1 MLTRWTLTAALVESR
16 AGGGQPCSLTLL
28 ALSSGRPMLFR
39 TLPMFCFFVSA
50 TWIALFHPLRPV
62 CPCSL
67 GSDPISSQGPP
78 RCLSPHYFC
87 PYLSCSSILQS
98 LPTFRDPHYM
108 SGLPH

>member
-50 TWIALFHPLRPV
+50 T
-62 CPCSL
+62 
-67 GSDPISSQGPP
+67 
-78 RCLSPHYFC
+78 
-87 PYLSCSSILQS
+87 
-98 LPTFRDPHYM
+98 
-108 SGLPH
+108 